1 MPDLEKLDAYL
12 LSDDA
17 HPDSMGLSDL
27 DGFLTG
33 IACSPEEVPE
43 EEWLNHA
50 LGSAEETPGAIVE
63 LVHDML
69 GDIIERLVHS
79 GPLDPLFWEKQDG
92 TVIAM
97 DWCEGFMD
105 AVKMR
110 PERWDAFAQTETGSK
125 LMLPILV
132 HMIDNKGNSE
142 FGIPLEELDE
152 TLATAADAIPTVVPA
167 IYRHI
172 RMVTRN

>member
-12 LSDDA
+12 LSDAA
-17 HPDSMGLSDL
+17 HPDRMGISDL

-33 IACSPEEVPE
+33 IACSPEQVSED
-43 EEWLNHA
+43 EWLTHA
-50 LGSAEETPGAIVE
+50 LGDAAETPNEIVE
-63 LVHDML
+63 LIHDML
-69 GDIIERLVHS
+69 QDIIERLVHN
-79 GPLDPLFWEKQDG
+79 GPLDPLFWEKPDG

-110 PERWDAFAQTETGSK
+110 PERWDAFAQTDTGSK

-132 HMIDNKGNSE
+132 HMIDDEGNSE
-142 FGIPLEELDE
+142 FGIPPEELDE
-152 TLATAADAIPTVVPA
+152 TLKTAADAIPTVVPA

>member
-1 MPDLEKLDAYL
+1 MPDLEKLDGYL

-43 EEWLNHA
+43 EEWLNLA
-50 LGSAEETPGAIVE
+50 LGNAEETPDAILE

-110 PERWDAFAQTETGSK
+110 PERWDAFAQTEGGSK

-132 HMIDNKGNSE
+132 HMIDDKGNSE
-142 FGIPLEELDE
+142 FGIPPEELDE
-152 TLATAADAIPTVVPA
+152 TLATAADAIPTIVPA

>member
-33 IACSPEEVPE
+33 IACSPEDVPE

-50 LGSAEETPGAIVE
+50 LGSAGETPDAIVE

-110 PERWDAFAQTETGSK
+110 PERWDAFAQTDTG
-125 LMLPILV
+125 
-132 HMIDNKGNSE
+132 
-142 FGIPLEELDE
+142 
-152 TLATAADAIPTVVPA
+152 
-167 IYRHI
+167 
-172 RMVTRN
+172 

>member
-12 LSDDA
+12 LSDEA

-33 IACSPEEVPE
+33 IACTPEEVPE
-43 EEWLNHA
+43 NEWLNHA
-50 LGSAEETPGAIVE
+50 LGRAEMTPDAIVK

-69 GDIIERLVHS
+69 GDIVERLVHS
-79 GPLDPLFWEKQDG
+79 GPLDPLFWERQDG
-92 TVIAM
+92 TIIAM

-110 PERWDAFAQTETGSK
+110 PERWDAFAQTDTGSK

-132 HMIDNKGNSE
+132 HMIDGQGNST
-142 FGIPLEELDE
+142 FGIPPEELDE
-152 TLATAADAIPTVVPA
+152 TLAAAADAIPTVVPA
-167 IYRHI
+167 IYKHI

>member
-12 LSDDA
+12 LSDNA
-17 HPDSMGLSDL
+17 HPNCMGLSDI

-33 IACSPEEVPE
+33 IACGREEVPDD
-43 EEWLNHA
+43 EWLNHA
-50 LGSAEETPGAIVE
+50 LGSADETPDEIVE
-63 LVHDML
+63 LVQEML
-69 GDIIERLVHS
+69 GDIVHRLEQS
-79 GPLDPLFWEKQDG
+79 GRLDPLFWEKADG

-97 DWCEGFMD
+97 DWCEGFMV

-110 PERWDAFAQTETGSK
+110 PERWDAFAQTDSGSK

-132 HMIDNKGNSE
+132 HMIDDKGNSE
-142 FGIPLEELDE
+142 FGIPHEELDE